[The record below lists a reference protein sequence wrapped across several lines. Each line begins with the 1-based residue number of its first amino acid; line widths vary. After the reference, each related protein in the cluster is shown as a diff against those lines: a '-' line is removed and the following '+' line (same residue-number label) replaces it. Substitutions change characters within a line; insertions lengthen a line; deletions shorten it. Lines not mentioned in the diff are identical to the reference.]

1 MTKINLP
8 AQIEEKKIQAG
19 DLNMNVL
26 FAGDKKGTPVIFLHG
41 NFSSAFWWVD
51 VLLTIPEGYY
61 AIAPDLRGY
70 GWTEDKL
77 IDATQGM
84 KDWCEDI
91 VNLMDALKIE
101 KAHFVGWSLAGGILY
116 RFIADHPEK
125 ILSVTLEAPVS
136 PFGFGGT
143 KGVEG
148 QATQP
153 DFAGSGGG
161 VVNPVFVKLI
171 SEGDRS
177 ADDPNSPRNVINT
190 YYYKAPYTSQREED
204 FLTAALMEKTGPER
218 YNGDYVPSEN
228 WPNVAPGKWGPINAG
243 SIKYIK
249 DDVPAMLAVENK
261 PPILWIRGAGDM
273 IVSDQSFFDMGALGA
288 LGYLPGYPG
297 TDVYPPQPMVS
308 QTRYVMEKYGNYQEV
323 VIQEAGHA
331 AHVQA
336 LDEFNQS
343 FHKFIKENN

>member
-8 AQIEEKKIQAG
+8 AQITEKKIQAG

-26 FAGDKKGTPVIFLHG
+26 FAGDEKGIPVIFLHG
-41 NFSSAFWWVD
+41 NFSAAFWWVD

-84 KDWCEDI
+84 KVWCDDVI
-91 VNLMDALKIE
+91 NLMNALNID

-125 ILSVTLEAPVS
+125 VLSATLEAPVS
-136 PFGFGGT
+136 PYGFGGT
-143 KGVEG
+143 KGLEG
-148 QATQP
+148 EPAQP

-161 VVNPVFVKLI
+161 VVNPTFVKLI

-177 ADDPNSPRNVINT
+177 ADDPNSPRNVINS
-190 YYYKAPYTSQREED
+190 YYYKTPFTAEREED
-204 FLTAALMEKTGPER
+204 LLTAALMEKTGPEK
-218 YNGDYVPSEN
+218 YNGDFVPSEN

-249 DDVPAMLAVENK
+249 EDVPALLAVENK
-261 PPILWIRGAGDM
+261 PPILWIRGAADA
-273 IVSDQSFFDMGALGA
+273 IVSDKSFFDMGALGE

-297 TDVYPPQPMVS
+297 KEIYPAQPMVS
-308 QTRYVMEKYGNYQEV
+308 QTRQVLEKYGNYEEV
-323 VIQEAGHA
+323 VIEEAGHA
-331 AHVQA
+331 AHIQA
-336 LDEFNQS
+336 LEEFNS
-343 FHKFIKENN
+343 TFHKFIKQNN